1 LTDGCY
7 FIYFVFSIG
16 RHYGVVS
23 CEGCKGFFKRS
34 IRGHVSYVC
43 RSEQNCLV
51 NKAYRNRCQYC
62 RLQKCLA
69 VGMRSEAVQNERRPT
84 NTFALNFLN
93 DNPGNSN
100 CTTTGALNNINS
112 LQSSSSS
119 NQQGRS
125 LAALYTYWLAAA
137 AAAGSLNPL
146 HHRHNENHNHHHQ
159 QQNHSVHLSTSN
171 QNFNPLDMK
180 TSLSSLKTAQS
191 STVTTTSAIIGSNQN
206 STSQFS
212 MKTNPNSLFG
222 QHCNLENQLLIN
234 GLNHSSKSSLLSSAS
249 NHSDALNVLM
259 SIMLNSSDHVGLNN
273 FNALTDAVNST
284 TAHLQKAPINH
295 HSHQQHPFMLQHHS
309 HQHQLQMGSSNSHHS
324 STSPNTLEIPI
335 PSSSSSCLSA
345 SLFGLNNTISTMNN
359 NNNTNTIGN
368 DNNVTMHSAANNNS
382 PFIPAPPPIKSTNL
396 IQLLCKRTSNSQTS
410 TLTDTDDKSK
420 SGSCSSMVATTT
432 NVRGRRSSNSS
443 TANNM
448 EENTHESGELINSY
462 RGRLYVKFTSFLLL
476 IVIK

>member
-1 LTDGCY
+1 
-7 FIYFVFSIG
+7 
-16 RHYGVVS
+16 
-23 CEGCKGFFKRS
+23 
-34 IRGHVSYVC
+34 
-43 RSEQNCLV
+43 
-51 NKAYRNRCQYC
+51 
-62 RLQKCLA
+62 
-69 VGMRSEAVQNERRPT
+69 
-84 NTFALNFLN
+84 
-93 DNPGNSN
+93 
-100 CTTTGALNNINS
+100 
-112 LQSSSSS
+112 
-119 NQQGRS
+119 
-125 LAALYTYWLAAA
+125 
-137 AAAGSLNPL
+137 
-146 HHRHNENHNHHHQ
+146 
-159 QQNHSVHLSTSN
+159 
-171 QNFNPLDMK
+171 
-180 TSLSSLKTAQS
+180 
-191 STVTTTSAIIGSNQN
+191 
-206 STSQFS
+206 

-335 PSSSSSCLSA
+335 PSTSSSCLSA

-359 NNNTNTIGN
+359 NNNNTNNNST
-368 DNNVTMHSAANNNS
+368 DNNITMHTAANNNS

-420 SGSCSSMVATTT
+420 SGSCSSMVANTT

-462 RGRLYVKFTSFLLL
+462 RGRLYVKFTSFILV